1 MRSVTLLDT
10 ATASTNLGD
19 QIIMEAVRR
28 EIDEVCA
35 DAFQYSVVS
44 HEWMGRR
51 SRSLVGRADI
61 AIVGGSNL
69 LSSRMWFKP
78 LWKITPLQAF
88 RQSEIVLMG
97 CGWYQ
102 DQYAADFYSRWLFKR
117 VLSRKYLHSVRDS
130 QAERMLKGAG
140 VPNVI
145 NTGCPTLWR
154 LTPERC
160 AAIPRTK
167 ASSVVT
173 TLNTYITNRDADREL
188 LQLLRKH
195 YGRIFFWT
203 QTREDYE
210 YARQIDPAM
219 EFLPPSLQALDHLLE
234 SEPDLD
240 YVGNRLHAG
249 IRAMQKGRRTVIVE
263 IDNRARAM
271 SEDFDVPTVARTDM
285 EKLTAMI
292 AKPFETRINLPTQAI
307 ERWRDQLRAGSPS
320 TAA

>member
-28 EIDEVCA
+28 EIADVCS

-44 HEWMGRR
+44 HEWMGSR
-51 SRSLVGRADI
+51 SRSLIGRADI
-61 AIVGGSNL
+61 SIVGGSNL

-78 LWKITPLQAF
+78 LWKITPLQAL

-102 DQYAADFYSRWLFKR
+102 DQYSADVYTRWLFKR
-117 VLSRKYLHSVRDS
+117 VLSKRYLHSVRDS

-145 NTGCPTLWR
+145 NTGCPTLWE

-160 AAIPRTK
+160 AAIPRAK
-167 ASSVVT
+167 AGSVVT
-173 TLNTYITNRDADREL
+173 TLNTYIVNPAADRQL
-188 LQLLRKH
+188 LQTLRQH
-195 YGRIFFWT
+195 YGRVFFWT

-210 YARQIDPAM
+210 YARKIDPDM
-219 EFLPPSLQALDHLLE
+219 IFLPPSLSALDELLE
-234 SEPDLD
+234 REEDLD

-249 IRAMQKGRRTVIVE
+249 IRAMQKGRRSVIVE

-271 SEDFDVPTVARTDM
+271 SEDFDVPTVARQDT
-285 EKLTAMI
+285 ERLTAMI
-292 AKPFETRINLPTQAI
+292 AKPFRTHIKLPTQAI
-307 ERWRDQLRAGSPS
+307 DRWRDQLRAGAPS
-320 TAA
+320 SAA